1 VFCLLKKRTFLK
13 PSLAVLCMLLL
24 AAGGWLNSCAAP
36 AENSIAI
43 THVTVIDMTGAPPL
57 MDQTV
62 LIEKERIAAVVATT
76 SMPMPRGT
84 RIVDGT
90 GKFLI
95 PGLADMHVHLTA
107 AGEPDGSRRFMIP
120 LLLANGITTV
130 RDMGGYLESLIP
142 LRKEIEDGKR
152 LGPRIVFAGPYLDG
166 SPPSFEPS
174 FVVTNRTQAN
184 EDVRQL
190 VQRGVNFIKVQSM
203 LSREAYFAI
212 AEAARR
218 ERIPFEGHVPD
229 QVTAAEAADA
239 DQRSIE
245 HLTNVLRG
253 CARDEAKLMREQF
266 YVPAKKESLAQAHAR
281 VVRWQRELLESFS
294 QTNADALIARFAA
307 KDVWQTPTL
316 VLLKHD
322 AFPTLGNAEARS
334 ESEKYVPKPALEN
347 WKKGRTAQMRFVNEA
362 ESDLRAELY
371 AKSEALVAQMQESG
385 VHLLAGTDTPAPEV
399 VPGFALHEE
408 LALLVEAGLTP
419 MQALLAATSSAARFL
434 GKEKDSGM
442 IAAGKYADL
451 VLLDADPLE
460 NIRNTRKI
468 RAVVVQG
475 RYLDRQA
482 LDGLLAEELAFV
494 GKQ

>member
-1 VFCLLKKRTFLK
+1 MK
-13 PSLAVLCMLLL
+13 PSLAVLWVLLL
-24 AAGGWLNSCAAP
+24 AAGGWLISCAAP

-57 MDQTV
+57 ADQTV
-62 LIEKERIAAVVATT
+62 LIKKERIAAVGPAGSISV
-76 SMPMPRGT
+76 PRAA
-84 RIVDGT
+84 RIVEGS

-120 LLLANGITTV
+120 LLVANGITTV
-130 RDMGGYLESLIP
+130 RDMGGYLESLMP

-184 EDVRQL
+184 EDVHQL
-190 VQRGVNFIKVQSM
+190 AQRGVDFIKVQSI
-203 LSREAYFAI
+203 LSRDGYFAI

-218 ERIPFEGHVPD
+218 EHIAFEGHVPD

-239 DQRSIE
+239 GQRSVE

-253 CARDEAKLMREQF
+253 CSRDEAKLMREQF
-266 YVPAKKESLAQAHAR
+266 YVPAKKETLAQAHAR
-281 VVRWQRELLESFS
+281 VVRWQREMLESFS
-294 QTNADALIARFAA
+294 QAKAEALIARFTA
-307 KDVWQTPTL
+307 KDVWQAPTL

-322 AFPTLGNAEARS
+322 AFPTLGDADVRS
-334 ESEKYVPKPALEN
+334 ESEKYVPKTTLEN
-347 WKKGRTAQMRFVNEA
+347 WKIGRAAQMRFVNDG
-362 ESDLRAELY
+362 ESGLREKLL
-371 AKSEALVAQMQESG
+371 AKSEALVAQMQKSG
-385 VHLLAGTDTPAPEV
+385 VHLLAGTDTPAPDV
-399 VPGFALHEE
+399 VAGFALHEE

-419 MQALLAATSSAARFL
+419 LQALQAATSSAARFL
-434 GKEKDSGM
+434 GRQDDSGTV
-442 IAAGKYADL
+442 AAGKYADL
-451 VLLDADPLE
+451 VLLDANPLE
-460 NIRNTRKI
+460 NIRNTRQI
-468 RAVVVQG
+468 REVMVRG
-475 RYLDRQA
+475 RYLDRKA

-494 GKQ
+494 GKR

>member
-1 VFCLLKKRTFLK
+1 LK
-13 PSLAVLCMLLL
+13 PSLAVICVLLL

-43 THVTVIDMTGAPPL
+43 THVTVIDMTGALPAA
-57 MDQTV
+57 DQTV
-62 LIEKERIAAVVATT
+62 LVEKQRITAVGATA
-76 SMPMPRGT
+76 SIHIPRGMK
-84 RIVDGT
+84 IVDAS

-184 EDVRQL
+184 EDVHQL
-190 VQRGVNFIKVQSM
+190 AQRSVDFIKVQSI
-203 LSREAYFAI
+203 LSRGAYFAI

-239 DQRSIE
+239 GQRSIE

-253 CARDEAKLMREQF
+253 CSRDEAKLMREQF
-266 YVPAKKESLAQAHAR
+266 YVPPKKEIVAQAHAR
-281 VVRWQRELLESFS
+281 VVRWQREMLESFS
-294 QTNADALIARFAA
+294 QTNSDALIARFVA
-307 KDVWQTPTL
+307 KDVWQAPTL

-322 AFPTLGNAEARS
+322 AFPTLGNTEVRN
-334 ESEKYVPKPALEN
+334 ESEKYVPKGTLEN
-347 WKKGRTAQMRFVNEA
+347 WKKGRAMQMRFVNEA
-362 ESDLRAELY
+362 ESGLREELF
-371 AKSEALVAQMQESG
+371 AKSQALVGRMQKMG
-385 VHLLAGTDTPAPEV
+385 VHLLAGTDTPAPDV
-399 VPGFALHEE
+399 VPGFGLHEE
-408 LALLVEAGLTP
+408 LALLVAAGLTP
-419 MQALLAATSSAARFL
+419 MQTLQSATSSAAEFL
-434 GKEKDSGM
+434 AKERDSGTV
-442 IAAGKYADL
+442 AAGKYADL
-451 VLLDADPLE
+451 VLLDGDPLE
-460 NIRNTRKI
+460 NIRNTGKI
-468 RAVVVQG
+468 RALVLRG

-494 GKQ
+494 GNH

>member
-1 VFCLLKKRTFLK
+1 MK
-13 PSLAVLCMLLL
+13 PSFAVMCVLLL

-57 MDQTV
+57 ADQTV
-62 LIEKERIAAVVATT
+62 LVEKQRIAVVGATA
-76 SMPMPRGT
+76 SVPIPRGMK
-84 RIVDGT
+84 IVDAS

-107 AGEPDGSRRFMIP
+107 AGEPDGSRRLMIP
-120 LLLANGITTV
+120 MLLANGITTV

-174 FVVTNRTQAN
+174 FVVTNRTQAH
-184 EDVRQL
+184 EDVHQL
-190 VQRGVNFIKVQSM
+190 AQRGVDFIKVQSI
-203 LSREAYFAI
+203 LSRDAYFAI
-212 AEAARR
+212 AEAAGR

-239 DQRSIE
+239 GQRSIE

-253 CARDEAKLMREQF
+253 CSRDEAKLMREQF
-266 YVPAKKESLAQAHAR
+266 YVPPMKETVAQAHAR
-281 VVRWQRELLESFS
+281 VVRWQREMLQSFS

-307 KDVWQTPTL
+307 KDVWQAPTL

-322 AFPTLGNAEARS
+322 AFPTLGNTEVRN
-334 ESEKYVPKPALEN
+334 ESEKYVPKGTLEN
-347 WKKGRTAQMRFVNEA
+347 WKKGRAMQVRFVNEA
-362 ESDLRAELY
+362 ESGLREELF
-371 AKSEALVAQMQESG
+371 AKSEALVGRMQKSG
-385 VHLLAGTDTPAPEV
+385 VHLLAGTDTPAPDV
-399 VPGFALHEE
+399 VPGFGLHEE

-419 MQALLAATSSAARFL
+419 MQALQSATSSAAEFL
-434 GKEKDSGM
+434 AKEKDSGTV
-442 IAAGKYADL
+442 AAGKYADL
-451 VLLDADPLE
+451 VLLDGDPLE
-460 NIRNTRKI
+460 NIRNTGKI
-468 RAVVVQG
+468 RALVVRG

-482 LDGLLAEELAFV
+482 LDGLLAEELTFV
-494 GKQ
+494 GKH